1 MSNNENPDLFWDL
14 SAISNKQLASNFF
27 KKVSSAFC
35 VYSPSVEKIYSN
47 FEVILPRDNNSG
59 LIVLPNPYAF
69 HDMFS
74 FINTASIKKTGIMLH
89 PGESFGHQGGLF
101 LSLPM
106 RGNKRSKM
114 LEFMHGINLI
124 NNTYKAKSEGKK
136 LFLPVLMNGD
146 LREFKAAHPYL
157 HLHRIDVTELANLSE
172 FERQDIQD
180 SIYHRFKQIDKLLS
194 TPTA

>member
-1 MSNNENPDLFWDL
+1 MSSNENPDLFWDL

-27 KKVSSAFC
+27 KKVASAFC

-47 FEVILPRDNNSG
+47 FEVILPRDSNSG

-74 FINTASIKKTGIMLH
+74 FINNASIKQTGIMLH
-89 PGESFGHQGGLF
+89 PGESFGHQGGLY

-114 LEFMHGINLI
+114 LEFVKGINLI
-124 NNTYKAKSEGKK
+124 NNTYKAKPGNQ
-136 LFLPVLMNGD
+136 LFLPVLVNGD

-157 HLHRIDVTELANLSE
+157 HLHRIDVAELGNLSQ

-180 SIYHRFKQIDKLLS
+180 SIYHRFKQIDKLLVA
-194 TPTA
+194 PTA